1 MSLRE
6 RTKRWGDL
14 VLALALLVEL
24 EYEIWIR
31 PPAGLT
37 VHGGRPAINVLVA
50 LVSLPLAWRQRAPI
64 AVVATSGAAVVLGAL
79 LTTSAN
85 GPPLGAW
92 LALLVGF
99 YSVGAHCQDRRG
111 LIGGGTVLAA
121 LVAVDVAAGGIFQAH
136 GSRPGTS
143 LTFAVAYLV
152 GREVRRHRREVAL
165 LRDRANRLEEE
176 REERARTAAAEER
189 ARIARELHDV
199 VAHSVS
205 VMVVQA
211 QAVQRVLDGEQ
222 GPARDLL
229 GSIETTGRQALV
241 ELRRL
246 LGLLRHSEEPELAP
260 QPSLRQLDDL
270 IEQVREAG
278 LPVRLLVEGEP
289 APLAPGIDLSAYRI
303 VQEGLTNA
311 LKHAGPAQARVTV
324 RYSPS
329 DLQLEIADDGTGVAG
344 SAGSGEGLLGMRERV
359 ALYGGELVSGRGDD
373 GGYVVRARLPLRGSP

>member
-1 MSLRE
+1 
-6 RTKRWGDL
+6 
-14 VLALALLVEL
+14 
-24 EYEIWIR
+24 
-31 PPAGLT
+31 
-37 VHGGRPAINVLVA
+37 
-50 LVSLPLAWRQRAPI
+50 
-64 AVVATSGAAVVLGAL
+64 
-79 LTTSAN
+79 
-85 GPPLGAW
+85 
-92 LALLVGF
+92 
-99 YSVGAHCQDRRG
+99 
-111 LIGGGTVLAA
+111 
-121 LVAVDVAAGGIFQAH
+121 
-136 GSRPGTS
+136 
-143 LTFAVAYLV
+143 
-152 GREVRRHRREVAL
+152 
-165 LRDRANRLEEE
+165 
-176 REERARTAAAEER
+176 
-189 ARIARELHDV
+189 
-199 VAHSVS
+199 
-205 VMVVQA
+205 
-211 QAVQRVLDGEQ
+211 VLDGEQ